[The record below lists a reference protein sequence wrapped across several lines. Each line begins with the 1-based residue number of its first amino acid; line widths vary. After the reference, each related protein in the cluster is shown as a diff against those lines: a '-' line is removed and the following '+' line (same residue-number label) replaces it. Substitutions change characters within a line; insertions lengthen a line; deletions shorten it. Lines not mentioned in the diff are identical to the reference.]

1 MAETGTTSPGAA
13 DEGSQPR
20 GAQPYNLPV
29 MGDVR
34 VEDDVAE
41 YLFTKYGIVQ

>member
-1 MAETGTTSPGAA
+1 MTETENASPGSAE
-13 DEGSQPR
+13 DRPQSR
-20 GAQPYNLPV
+20 GTQPYNLPV

-41 YLFTKYGIVQ
+41 YLFMKYGIVQ